1 MQESPEDLQRLQAI
15 LDRSY
20 RMAARHIR
28 TTFTED
34 SRLSASELVSLLRGI
49 FEIHLAVT
57 TADGAPM
64 VAPVDAAVFQ
74 GRIWFGLPF
83 HSVRS
88 KLIRRDA
95 RVSGSY
101 TRGETFALIVHG
113 EAVEVSTDDPVYA
126 SYSEHVHDLYV
137 SMYGPKWAKWYQKN
151 RENIEGGYHG
161 WIEPR
166 RMYAKK

>member
-1 MQESPEDLQRLQAI
+1 MQESLADLQLLQDT
-15 LDRSY
+15 LDESY
-20 RMAARHIR
+20 RNAGGHIR
-28 TTFTED
+28 TTFTQE
-34 SRLSASELVSLLRGI
+34 SRLSASDLVASLPGI

-57 TADGAPM
+57 TVDGAPIA
-64 VAPVDAAVFQ
+64 APVDAALFQ
-74 GRIWFGLPF
+74 GRIWFGLPL

-88 KLIRRDA
+88 KLIRRDP

-101 TRGETFALIVHG
+101 TRGESFALIVHG
-113 EAVEVSTDDPVYA
+113 KAIEVSNSDSTYA
-126 SYSEHVHDLYV
+126 TYSEYVHNLYV